1 MQLNQ
6 TGFTLLETLIAM
18 ALSSIVLLG
27 AGRLFPALQRGVLLQ
42 YQKENLRESLWQLA
56 FGIGKHLQRAGYC
69 HGVCKGKGL
78 TLLKGGEC
86 ALVQWDINS
95 NGQWEPSGHAEA
107 EATGF
112 RLQNGSLETLKG
124 AAACEGSGWEKITDP
139 DLVAI
144 NHFSVTRL
152 VRNSLQ
158 PLLEIKL
165 GASLKGG
172 AQPVSLRHIVVGY
185 NL

>member
-1 MQLNQ
+1 MQLKQ
-6 TGFTLLETLIAM
+6 RGFTLLETLIAM
-18 ALSSIVLLG
+18 ALSSIVLLS
-27 AGRLFPALQRGVLLQ
+27 AGRFFPALQRGVLLQ

-69 HGVCKGKGL
+69 HGICKGKGL

-124 AAACEGSGWEKITDP
+124 ATACEGNGWEKITDP
-139 DLVAI
+139 EIMAI
-144 NHFSVTRL
+144 NHFSITRL
-152 VRNSLQ
+152 VRKSLQ

-165 GASLKGG
+165 DASLQGG
-172 AQPVSLRHIVVGY
+172 AQSVSLRHIVVGY

>member
-1 MQLNQ
+1 MRLKQR
-6 TGFTLLETLIAM
+6 GFTLLETLIAM
-18 ALSSIVLLG
+18 ALSSIILSG

-69 HGVCKGKGL
+69 HGECSGKGL
-78 TLLKGGEC
+78 TLLKRGEC
-86 ALVQWDINS
+86 VLVQWDINS
-95 NGQWEPSGHAEA
+95 NGQWEPAGHAEA

-112 RLQNGSLETLKG
+112 RLHNGSLETLKG

-139 DLVAI
+139 ESVAI
-144 NHFSVTRL
+144 KHFSVSRL
-152 VRNSLQ
+152 ARNSWQ

-165 GASLKGG
+165 DASLQGG